1 MENISEGLVRGILE
15 TPEGSPRGALA
26 IAHGAGGNA
35 RMPLLATASEA
46 FTKAGFAVLRLD
58 LPFRQKRP
66 HGPPWPAVAAEDR
79 AALAEAAAFV
89 RRLATG
95 PVVLGGQSYGGRQA
109 SMLASEQP
117 QIADALL
124 LFSYPLHPPGKPEQA
139 RTAHFP
145 ALRIPTVFVHGARD
159 PFASTEELRAAVRLI
174 PAPVEMVEIEN
185 AGHDLARGRFDF
197 AKLVVPALEALLKP
211 RRAARGDAP
220 GD

>member
-1 MENISEGLVRGILE
+1 
-15 TPEGSPRGALA
+15 
-26 IAHGAGGNA
+26 
-35 RMPLLATASEA
+35 MPLLLAVSKA
-46 FTKAGFAVLRLD
+46 FTEAGFAVLRVD

-79 AALAEAAAFV
+79 AALAEAATFV
-89 RRLATG
+89 RRFTTG

-109 SMLASEQP
+109 SMLAAEQP
-117 QIADALL
+117 EIADALL

-145 ALRIPTVFVHGARD
+145 ALRIPTVFVHGGRD
-159 PFASTEELRAAVRLI
+159 PFASTEELRAAIRLI
-174 PAPVEMVEIEN
+174 SAPVEMVEIEN
-185 AGHDLARGRFDF
+185 AGHDLARGRFDI